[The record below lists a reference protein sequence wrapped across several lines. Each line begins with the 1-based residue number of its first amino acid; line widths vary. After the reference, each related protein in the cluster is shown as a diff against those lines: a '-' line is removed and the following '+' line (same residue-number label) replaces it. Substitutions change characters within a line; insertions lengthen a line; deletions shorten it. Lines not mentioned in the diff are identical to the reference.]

1 MGVCN
6 VFFLIGME
14 SYANHIVMY
23 VFMET
28 NVYKEKEVK
37 RQEFI
42 RRQRMEK

>member
-1 MGVCN
+1 MGLCY

-14 SYANHIVMY
+14 SCVNRFVMY
-23 VFMET
+23 VFMKI

-37 RQEFI
+37 CQEFI